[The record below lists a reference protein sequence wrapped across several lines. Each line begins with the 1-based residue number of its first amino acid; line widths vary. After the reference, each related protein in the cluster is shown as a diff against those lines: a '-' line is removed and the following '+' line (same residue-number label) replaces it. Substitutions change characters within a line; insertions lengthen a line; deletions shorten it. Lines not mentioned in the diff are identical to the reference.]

1 MILNEITQGIR
12 RLWEQTEKE
21 NEKDNE
27 NAQEQTIAYVHLEKG
42 M

>member
-1 MILNEITQGIR
+1 MKLHNAFATK
-12 RLWEQTEKE
+12 LWEQTEKE